1 MIPIVDLN
9 ELAGQFAAGALT
21 IHGVYLSS
29 LEPGQYDGHSKERP
43 TPHAGLVFALRGQA
57 EFAFDGTPCE
67 LVPGVVAHGAK
78 NMTLQLKVPATG
90 FEYVLIHYTLK
101 LPAESKLE
109 YHRTHYSLEPGENPR
124 IVEML
129 RQLHAAANTPGSLQA
144 LRVKELF
151 YGTIGEVIG
160 CARNR
165 LNVESRSAVEHALE
179 YIHAHYME
187 PLNLRKLAGLH
198 DWDVKKFAY
207 AFHKYV
213 GLFPIDYVI
222 RHRMARASELLA
234 TSRCSV
240 GDIAESVGYGD
251 AHYFSRLFKK
261 HVGCSPSEF
270 RARNG
275 NDPPIL

>member
-1 MIPIVDLN
+1 MIHIIDLN

-21 IHGVYLSS
+21 IHGVYRSS
-29 LEPGQYDGHSKERP
+29 LEPGQYNGHSRDRP

-57 EFAFDGTPCE
+57 VFTFDGTPYE
-67 LVPGVVAHGAK
+67 LAPGVVVHGAK
-78 NMTLQLKVPATG
+78 NMTLQLKVPASG
-90 FEYVLIHYTLK
+90 FDYVLIHYSLDFPTEDK
-101 LPAESKLE
+101 LG
-109 YHRTHYSLEPGENPR
+109 YHQAHYALEPGENPR
-124 IVEML
+124 VVEML
-129 RQLHAAANTPGSLQA
+129 RQLHTAANTPGSLQA
-144 LRVKELF
+144 LRGKELF
-151 YGTIGEVIG
+151 YGALGEVIR
-160 CARNR
+160 CTRNR
-165 LNVESRSAVEHALE
+165 LNVESRSIVEHALE

-187 PLNLRKLAGLH
+187 PLNLKKLASLH
-198 DWDVKKFAY
+198 DLEVKKFAY

-240 GDIAESVGYGD
+240 SDIAESVGYSD

-270 RARNG
+270 RVHHG
-275 NDPPIL
+275 NHPPVL